1 MNKFHQLVSAV
12 AATALLTLGTA
23 HAELPVI
30 KDARIIQPPPG
41 SKVAAAYFT
50 ISNTADEPLIIT
62 GASSEVIPMVEVH
75 LSFVENDVA
84 KMEEQESVTVEAGD
98 SLEFKH
104 GSYHIMLMGL
114 KESLSAGSDIPVVLE
129 TSAGSIDI
137 SVPVITPD
145 AADSMKAHKTMKHE
159 GMEMK
164 GDAVMDKG
172 MKELSEGQGNH
183 TGMDHK

>member
-1 MNKFHQLVSAV
+1 MIKLRRLAFVV
-12 AATALLTLGTA
+12 AATSLIAFGAA

-50 ISNTADEPLIIT
+50 ITNTSDAPLNIT

-84 KMEEQESVTVEAGD
+84 KMEEQENVTVEAGET
-98 SLEFKH
+98 LEFKH
-104 GSYHIMLMGL
+104 GSYHIMMMGL
-114 KESLSAGSDIPVVLE
+114 TQPLTAGSNIPVVLE
-129 TSAGSIDI
+129 SSAGPISI

-145 AADSMKAHKTMKHE
+145 AADAMKAHQSMNHNNMNMKNHGSMDAETMDHSSE
-159 GMEMK
+159 Q
-164 GDAVMDKG
+164 DAHK
-172 MKELSEGQGNH
+172 
-183 TGMDHK
+183 GMDHK